1 MLVCFSACSLCVFLF
16 SFLRILASFR
26 MAKQKFSKK
35 GECRLSSNESV
46 LHGKKPKS
54 TAVRKRLWGE
64 HALAYGFLAPSIILF
79 MMFLFY
85 PMLKSVYLSM
95 TITDPRGQVV
105 EFVWLENFV
114 RLLSTDSFY
123 KNLGVTL
130 MFILFTVP
138 TSLIWSLFLAAITH
152 NKLRGMKVFQFVF
165 SLPIV
170 ISVGTGS
177 IIWFLLFHPTAG
189 MLNYFLSFVH
199 LGPIPW
205 LTDPSWALISIS
217 IMTIWMNMG
226 FLFIVLSSGLQG
238 VPEEIYESAKMDG
251 SGPIR
256 TFIQIVLPLLSP
268 TIFFALIVSVIG
280 AFQAFGQ
287 IHILTKGGPINSTN
301 VIVYSIYQD
310 AFVNFRF
317 GIGSAQ
323 ALILF
328 AIILLLTLL
337 QFKVLEKKVHYQ

>member
-1 MLVCFSACSLCVFLF
+1 MT
-16 SFLRILASFR
+16 
-26 MAKQKFSKK
+26 
-35 GECRLSSNESV
+35 NHESV
-46 LHGKKPKS
+46 LSGKNTKS
-54 TAVRKRLWGE
+54 RIVKKRERGE
-64 HALAYGFLAPSIILF
+64 QALAYAFLAPSVILF
-79 MMFLFY
+79 IMFLFY

-95 TITDPRGQVV
+95 TITDPRGQVA
-105 EFVWLENFV
+105 EFVWFENFAK
-114 RLLSTDSFY
+114 LLGSEAFY
-123 KNLGVTL
+123 SGVGVTL
-130 MFILFTVP
+130 LFILYTVP
-138 TSLIWSLFLAAITH
+138 TSLVWSLFLAAVTH

-189 MLNYFLSFVH
+189 MLNYFLSLVNIS
-199 LGPIPW
+199 PIPW

-217 IMTIWMNMG
+217 LMTIWMNMG
-226 FLFIVLSSGLQG
+226 FLYIVLSSGLQG

-328 AIILLLTLL
+328 VIILALTLL

>member
-1 MLVCFSACSLCVFLF
+1 MGCYNKIASAVIGRGIGLPS
-16 SFLRILASFR
+16 I
-26 MAKQKFSKK
+26 
-35 GECRLSSNESV
+35 ESV
-46 LHGKKPKS
+46 LNVKKTKS
-54 TAVRKRLWGE
+54 RMYKRNILKE
-64 HALAYGFLAPSIILF
+64 HALAYVFLAPSMILF
-79 MMFLFY
+79 IMFLFY

-95 TITDPRGQVV
+95 TITDPRGQVA
-105 EFVWLENFV
+105 EFVWFENFAA
-114 RLLSTDSFY
+114 LFKSHQLYSNLS
-123 KNLGVTL
+123 VTL
-130 MFILFTVP
+130 MFILYTVP

-152 NKLRGMKVFQFVF
+152 NKLRGMKIFQFIF

-189 MLNYFLSFVH
+189 MLNYFLSLIH
-199 LGPIPW
+199 IGPIPW
-205 LTDPSWALISIS
+205 LTDPAWALISIS
-217 IMTIWMNMG
+217 LMTIWMNMG
-226 FLFIVLSSGLQG
+226 FLYIVLSSGLQG
-238 VPEEIYESAKMDG
+238 IPEELYESAKIDG
-251 SGPIR
+251 SGPVR
-256 TFIQIVLPLLSP
+256 TFMRIVLPLLSP

-287 IHILTKGGPINSTN
+287 IHILTRGGPINSTN

-328 AIILLLTLL
+328 VIILLLTVL

>member
-1 MLVCFSACSLCVFLF
+1 MPN
-16 SFLRILASFR
+16 
-26 MAKQKFSKK
+26 
-35 GECRLSSNESV
+35 NESALNLRV
-46 LHGKKPKS
+46 DERVRTKKKNG
-54 TAVRKRLWGE
+54 GE
-64 HALAYGFLAPSIILF
+64 NVLAYLFLAPSLILF
-79 MMFLFY
+79 VTFLFY
-85 PMLKSVYLSM
+85 PMAKSIYLSM
-95 TITDPRGQVV
+95 TLTDPRGRVV
-105 EFVWLENFV
+105 EFVGLENFMD
-114 RLLSTDSFY
+114 LLGSGQFY
-123 KNLGVTL
+123 SNLKVTL
-130 MFILFTVP
+130 LFILLTVP
-138 TSLIWSLFLAAITH
+138 TSIIWSLFLAAITH
-152 NKLRGMKVFQFVF
+152 NKLRGMKIFQFIF

-189 MLNYFLSFVH
+189 MLNYFLSLVH
-199 LGPIPW
+199 IDQIPW
-205 LTDPSWALISIS
+205 LTSPSWALVSIS
-217 IMTIWMNMG
+217 LMTIWMNMG

-238 VPEEIYESAKMDG
+238 VPEEIYESAKVDG
-251 SGPIR
+251 SGPVR
-256 TFIQIVLPLLSP
+256 TFVQIVLPLLTP

-287 IHILTKGGPINSTN
+287 IHILTKGGPMNTTN

-328 AIILLLTLL
+328 AIIMILTVV

>member
-1 MLVCFSACSLCVFLF
+1 MLVNESALNRGTTESV
-16 SFLRILASFR
+16 SVRKKKWEENILAY
-26 MAKQKFSKK
+26 
-35 GECRLSSNESV
+35 L
-46 LHGKKPKS
+46 
-54 TAVRKRLWGE
+54 
-64 HALAYGFLAPSIILF
+64 FLAPSLVLF
-79 MMFLFY
+79 ATFLFY
-85 PMLKSVYLSM
+85 PMVKSVYLSM
-95 TITDPRGQVV
+95 TLTDPRGRVV
-105 EFVWLENFV
+105 EFVGLDNFID
-114 RLLSTDSFY
+114 LLASGQFY
-123 KNLGVTL
+123 SNLKVTL
-130 MFILFTVP
+130 LFILFTVP
-138 TSLIWSLFLAAITH
+138 TSIVWSLFLAAITH
-152 NKLRGMKVFQFVF
+152 NKLRGMKVFQFIF

-189 MLNYFLSFVH
+189 MLNYFLSIAH
-199 LGPIPW
+199 IDPIPW
-205 LTDPSWALISIS
+205 LTSPSWALVSIS
-217 IMTIWMNMG
+217 LLTIWMNMG

-238 VPEEIYESAKMDG
+238 VPEEIYESAKIDG
-251 SGPIR
+251 SGPTR

-287 IHILTKGGPINSTN
+287 IHILTKGGPMNSTN

-323 ALILF
+323 ALVLF
-328 AIILLLTLL
+328 VIIMMLTVV

>member
-1 MLVCFSACSLCVFLF
+1 MDTH
-16 SFLRILASFR
+16 
-26 MAKQKFSKK
+26 
-35 GECRLSSNESV
+35 ESV
-46 LHGKKPKS
+46 LHVKVPKS
-54 TAVRKRLWGE
+54 REARRRE
-64 HALAYGFLAPSIILF
+64 RREQALAYAFLAPSVVLF
-79 MMFLFY
+79 IMFLFY
-85 PMLKSVYLSM
+85 PMLKSIYLSM
-95 TITDPRGQVV
+95 TITDPRGQVA
-105 EFVWLENFV
+105 EFVWFENFA
-114 RLLSTDSFY
+114 RLLGSGSFY
-123 KNLGVTL
+123 SNLGVTL
-130 MFILFTVP
+130 LFILYTVP
-138 TSLIWSLFLAAITH
+138 TSLIWSLFLAALTH
-152 NKLRGMKVFQFVF
+152 NKLRGMKIFQFVF

-189 MLNYFLSFVH
+189 MLNYFLGLVS

-205 LTDPSWALISIS
+205 LTDPAWALLSIS
-217 IMTIWMNMG
+217 LMTIWMNMG

-238 VPEEIYESAKMDG
+238 IPEEIFESAKIDG
-251 SGPIR
+251 SGPFR
-256 TFIQIVLPLLSP
+256 TFFRIVLPLLSP
-268 TIFFALIVSVIG
+268 TIFFGLIVSVIG

-301 VIVYSIYQD
+301 VMVYSIYQD

-328 AIILLLTLL
+328 AIILVLTLL

>member
-1 MLVCFSACSLCVFLF
+1 MGCYNKIASAVIGRGIGLPS
-16 SFLRILASFR
+16 I
-26 MAKQKFSKK
+26 
-35 GECRLSSNESV
+35 ESV
-46 LHGKKPKS
+46 LNVKK
-54 TAVRKRLWGE
+54 TKRRMYKRNILKE
-64 HALAYGFLAPSIILF
+64 HALAYVFLAPSMILF
-79 MMFLFY
+79 IMFLFY

-95 TITDPRGQVV
+95 TITDPRGQVA
-105 EFVWLENFV
+105 EFVWFENFAA
-114 RLLSTDSFY
+114 LFKSHQLYSNLS
-123 KNLGVTL
+123 VTL
-130 MFILFTVP
+130 MFILYTVP

-152 NKLRGMKVFQFVF
+152 NKLRGMKIFQFIF

-189 MLNYFLSFVH
+189 MLNYFLSLVH
-199 LGPIPW
+199 IGPIPW
-205 LTDPSWALISIS
+205 LTDPAWALISIS
-217 IMTIWMNMG
+217 LMTIWMNMG
-226 FLFIVLSSGLQG
+226 FLYIVLSSGLQG
-238 VPEEIYESAKMDG
+238 IPEELYESAKIDG
-251 SGPIR
+251 SGPVR
-256 TFIQIVLPLLSP
+256 TFMRIVLPLLSP

-287 IHILTKGGPINSTN
+287 IHILTRGGPINSTK

-328 AIILLLTLL
+328 VIILLLTVL

>member
-1 MLVCFSACSLCVFLF
+1 MYK
-16 SFLRILASFR
+16 RNIL
-26 MAKQKFSKK
+26 K
-35 GECRLSSNESV
+35 
-46 LHGKKPKS
+46 
-54 TAVRKRLWGE
+54 E
-64 HALAYGFLAPSIILF
+64 HALAYVFLAPSMILF
-79 MMFLFY
+79 IMFLFY

-95 TITDPRGQVV
+95 TITDPRGQVA
-105 EFVWLENFV
+105 EFVWFENFAA
-114 RLLSTDSFY
+114 LFKSHQLYSNLS
-123 KNLGVTL
+123 VTL
-130 MFILFTVP
+130 MFILYTVP

-152 NKLRGMKVFQFVF
+152 NKLRGMKIFQFIF

-189 MLNYFLSFVH
+189 MLNYFLSLVH
-199 LGPIPW
+199 IGPIPW
-205 LTDPSWALISIS
+205 LTDPAWALMSIS
-217 IMTIWMNMG
+217 LMTIWMNMG
-226 FLFIVLSSGLQG
+226 FLYIVLSSGLQG
-238 VPEEIYESAKMDG
+238 IPEELYESAKIDG
-251 SGPIR
+251 SGPVR
-256 TFIQIVLPLLSP
+256 TFMRIVLPLLSP

-287 IHILTKGGPINSTN
+287 IHILTRGGPINSTN

-328 AIILLLTLL
+328 VIILLLTVL

>member
-1 MLVCFSACSLCVFLF
+1 MYK
-16 SFLRILASFR
+16 RNIL
-26 MAKQKFSKK
+26 K
-35 GECRLSSNESV
+35 
-46 LHGKKPKS
+46 
-54 TAVRKRLWGE
+54 E
-64 HALAYGFLAPSIILF
+64 HALAYVFLAPSMILF
-79 MMFLFY
+79 IMFLFY

-95 TITDPRGQVV
+95 TITDPRGQVA
-105 EFVWLENFV
+105 EFVWFENFAA
-114 RLLSTDSFY
+114 LFKSHQLYSNLS
-123 KNLGVTL
+123 VTL
-130 MFILFTVP
+130 MFILYTVP

-152 NKLRGMKVFQFVF
+152 NKLRGMKIFQFIF

-189 MLNYFLSFVH
+189 MLNYFLSLIH
-199 LGPIPW
+199 IGPIPW
-205 LTDPSWALISIS
+205 LTDPAWALISIS
-217 IMTIWMNMG
+217 LMTIWMNMG
-226 FLFIVLSSGLQG
+226 FLYIVLSSGLQG
-238 VPEEIYESAKMDG
+238 IPEELYESAKIDG
-251 SGPIR
+251 SGPVR
-256 TFIQIVLPLLSP
+256 TFMRIVLPLLSP

-287 IHILTKGGPINSTN
+287 IHILTRGGPINSTN

-328 AIILLLTLL
+328 VIILLLTVL